1 MALGA
6 ASLVLSMAG
15 FFFSKKAAEATNID
29 QSRESFNKEITS
41 DFQTIENQT
50 KSLVDLQVILEQ
62 LESRITSI
70 LSDYTALLNQ
80 ISIVSTLMLGVATA
94 TFGALLGNTEDQPA
108 WKVNMYVISCVFT
121 VCFSIISV
129 IESFFL
135 SIHIYAEESKFTAG
149 LYPHQLTGTRSFQVD
164 MLKGL
169 SKSYSGSI
177 VTFFVSFLFFSVNI
191 LGVVYIGLGKSMYV
205 LGKDDRLYTLNSD
218 RFINTTTA
226 TVSEIEPEYTTI
238 AFTMTIVVGLT
249 YLAIIWLFVTTYRK
263 YILWPRRLLECCGM
277 DKESLKEPMRITAEE
292 FQRLQGAL
300 HAEWVVWE
308 YTFNQFLYKYE
319 KIYDKKRW
327 EGRDLQREPS
337 DDETGWNYIDV
348 EYEIYI
354 FNAYREQLKI
364 QRKTLVQLRM
374 LQVSDK
380 EKRIELNLDGMSAM
394 EIESK
399 HEGKHEGTKQEFKYQ
414 RVSNRILF

>member
-1 MALGA
+1 MAGIGA

-15 FFFSKKAAEATNID
+15 FFFSKKASEATNID
-29 QSRESFNKEITS
+29 QSRESFNKEISS

-149 LYPHQLTGTRSFQVD
+149 LYPHQRTGTRSFQVD

-177 VTFFVSFLFFSVNI
+177 VTFFFSFLFFSVNI

-205 LGKDDRLYTLNSD
+205 LGKDDRLYTLNSG
-218 RFINTTTA
+218 RFINNTTA

-249 YLAIIWLFVTTYRK
+249 YLTIIWLFMTTYRK
-263 YILWPRRLLECCGM
+263 YILWPKRLLECCGM

-292 FQRLQGAL
+292 FQRLQGDL
-300 HAEWVVWE
+300 HEEWVVWE
-308 YTFNQFLYKYE
+308 YAFKQFLYKYE
-319 KIYDKKRW
+319 KIYDRKHW

-337 DDETGWNYIDV
+337 DDDTGWNYIDV

-380 EKRIELNLDGMSAM
+380 EKRRELNLSGLSAM
-394 EIESK
+394 EIES
-399 HEGKHEGTKQEFKYQ
+399 KHEGTKQEFKYQ
-414 RVSNRILF
+414 KISNHLLF

>member
-1 MALGA
+1 MTGIGA

-15 FFFSKKAAEATNID
+15 YIFSKNASEATKID
-29 QSRESFNKEITS
+29 QSRERFNKEISS
-41 DFQTIENQT
+41 DFQTISNQT
-50 KSLVDLQVILEQ
+50 KSLTDLQVVLAQ

-94 TFGALLGNTEDQPA
+94 TFGALLGNTEDQPS

-121 VCFSIISV
+121 VCLSILSV

-149 LYPHQLTGTRSFQVD
+149 LYPHQITGTRSFQIE

-177 VTFFVSFLFFSVNI
+177 VTFFMSFLFFSANI
-191 LGVVYIGLGKSMYV
+191 LGVVYIGLGKSMYI
-205 LGKDDRLYTLNSD
+205 LGNDTRLYTRNSG
-218 RFINTTTA
+218 RFINSTIA
-226 TVSEIEPEYTTI
+226 TVSEIEPEYTAI

-249 YLAIIWLFVTTYRK
+249 YLTILWLFVTTYRK
-263 YILWPRRLLECCGM
+263 YILWPKRLLECCGM
-277 DKESLKEPMRITAEE
+277 DKESLKEPMRVTAEE
-292 FQRLQGAL
+292 FRRLQENL
-300 HAEWVVWE
+300 HDEWGVWE
-308 YTFNQFLYKYE
+308 HVFNQFLYKYE
-319 KIYDKKRW
+319 KKYDKKY
-327 EGRDLQREPS
+327 LKREPS
-337 DDETGWNYIDV
+337 DDVDDV
-348 EYEIYI
+348 DYEMYI

-380 EKRIELNLDGMSAM
+380 EKRREFNLSNRSAM
-394 EIESK
+394 EIEMASV
-399 HEGKHEGTKQEFKYQ
+399 EGTKQEIKYQ
-414 RVSNRILF
+414 RISNHILF

>member
-1 MALGA
+1 MAGIGA

-15 FFFSKKAAEATNID
+15 YIFSKNASEATKID
-29 QSRESFNKEITS
+29 QSRESFNKEISS
-41 DFQTIENQT
+41 DFQTITNQT
-50 KSLVDLQVILEQ
+50 KSLTDLQVVLAQ

-94 TFGALLGNTEDQPA
+94 TFGALLGNTEDQPS

-121 VCFSIISV
+121 VCLSILSV

-149 LYPHQLTGTRSFQVD
+149 LYPHQITGTRSFQVD

-177 VTFFVSFLFFSVNI
+177 VTFFMSFLFFSANI
-191 LGVVYIGLGKSMYV
+191 LGVVYIGLGKSMYI
-205 LGKDDRLYTLNSD
+205 LGNDTRLYTRNSG
-218 RFINTTTA
+218 RFINSTTA
-226 TVSEIEPEYTTI
+226 TVSEIEPEYTAI

-249 YLAIIWLFVTTYRK
+249 YLTILWLFVTTYRK
-263 YILWPRRLLECCGM
+263 YILWPKRLLECCGM
-277 DKESLKEPMRITAEE
+277 DKESLKEPMRVTAEE
-292 FQRLQGAL
+292 FQRLQENL
-300 HAEWVVWE
+300 HDEWGIWE
-308 YTFNQFLYKYE
+308 HVFNQFLYKYE
-319 KIYDKKRW
+319 KIYDKKHW
-327 EGRDLQREPS
+327 EGRDLKREPS
-337 DDETGWNYIDV
+337 DDRTGWNYIDV
-348 EYEIYI
+348 DYEMYI
-354 FNAYREQLKI
+354 FNAYREQLRI

-380 EKRIELNLDGMSAM
+380 EKRRELNLSNRSAM
-394 EIESK
+394 EMES
-399 HEGKHEGTKQEFKYQ
+399 KHEGTKQEFKYQ
-414 RVSNRILF
+414 RISNHILF